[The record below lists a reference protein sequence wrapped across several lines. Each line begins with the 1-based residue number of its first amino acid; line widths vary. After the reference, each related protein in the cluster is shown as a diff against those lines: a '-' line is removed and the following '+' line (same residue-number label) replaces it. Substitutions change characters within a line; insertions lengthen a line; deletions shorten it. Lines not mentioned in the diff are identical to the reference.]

1 MTYGGALDIDIDA
14 VRTKYTEAIDA
25 YRGAAR
31 ELDAGRPVVA
41 ASAFGAGFAR
51 EGQRIV
57 DALEALHA
65 TSQRFLAARGENW
78 SQVLLLSDATVA
90 ADQLSS
96 EFLESIA
103 GGVDNA

>member
-1 MTYGGALDIDIDA
+1 MVD
-14 VRTKYTEAIDA
+14 
-25 YRGAAR
+25 
-31 ELDAGRPVVA
+31 

-65 TSQRFLAARGENW
+65 TSQRFFAARGENW
-78 SQVLLLSDATVA
+78 GQVLSLSDATVA

-96 EFLESIA
+96 EYLASIA